1 MKALKVRNKKG
12 FSIITLDEIM
22 YCNSDRNYTILNL
35 IDNRELKI
43 LYPIGKME
51 ECLKNEN
58 FIRVHKKYIINN
70 KHVINFDKEK
80 CCITLVGDFEI
91 PVCTRKKSCICDMI
105 RITEFRDYFLK
116 KANVLKSK
124 AVVLKSAADSTF
136 SIFFTC
142 IIFMS

>member
-1 MKALKVRNKKG
+1 
-12 FSIITLDEIM
+12 
-22 YCNSDRNYTILNL
+22 
-35 IDNRELKI
+35 
-43 LYPIGKME
+43 ME

-70 KHVINFDKEK
+70 KHVINFDKER
-80 CCITLVGDFEI
+80 CCITLVGNLEI

-105 RITEFRDYFLK
+105 RVTGFREYFLR

-142 IIFMS
+142 IIFIS